1 MNVRIIGLFA
11 ALLLASFGAQ
21 SAPPQFVTIDNSSGP
36 LMDNATAKAMWKETL
51 PTARLAK
58 LYSPRKWGFAS
69 EVEGGFNAG
78 KTCIV
83 TARAMLLPMRGKG
96 LLLAPEKMATAFDAI
111 PNATNEQC
119 KALAK
124 AKLKEA
130 IQAVVAGLVAT

>member
-1 MNVRIIGLFA
+1 MNVRIIGLLA

-36 LMDNATAKAMWKETL
+36 LMDSATAKAMWKEIL
-51 PTARLAK
+51 PTARLAR
-58 LYSPRKWGFAS
+58 LYPPRKWGFAS
-69 EVEGGFNAG
+69 EVEGGFNAV

-83 TARAMLLPMRGKG
+83 TARAMLLPVRGKG
-96 LLLAPEKMATAFDAI
+96 LLLVPEKMATAYDAL

-124 AKLKEA
+124 VKLKEA
-130 IQAVVAGLVAT
+130 MQAVVAGLVAT